1 MQTKPTILCI
11 MQLPPPV
18 HGVTTMNN
26 YLANS
31 EMLKSNFLLNIINL
45 QFSSSI
51 NKLTKFSFSKVIKS
65 ISYGFKIVDKVKNIK
80 PQLVYFTLVPTG
92 FAFYRDAYY
101 VFLLKMLNTK
111 IVLHLHG
118 KGIKENVKN
127 SYIKTQFY
135 KWVLKNT
142 FVICLSEILTF
153 DIADVYNIK
162 PYVVPNGIEVHP
174 YFNRANNAKINTVPQ
189 ILYLSNFLKNK
200 GILIFIESLNILKN
214 NGYIFNARIVGA
226 PDISIEFLEEYI
238 LKNDLTSYV
247 NIIGPLYGDD
257 KFLEYK
263 NADLFVFPTLFEA
276 FGLVN
281 LEAMQ
286 FSLPV
291 VSTFEGS
298 IPDIVINNE
307 TGFLVDKENAVTLA
321 KKIGILLKDK
331 SLRIS
336 MGQKGYERFINNYTL
351 SHFEFNITE
360 TFKNIL
366 RTLFDTANTNKV

>member
-11 MQLPPPV
+11 MQLPPPI

-31 EMLKSNFLLNIINL
+31 EILKNNFLLSIINL
-45 QFSSSI
+45 QFSNSI
-51 NKLTKFSFSKVIKS
+51 NNLKKFSFYKVIKG
-65 ISYGFKIVDKVKNIK
+65 INYGFEIIKKLRQKK
-80 PQLVYFTLVPTG
+80 PQIVYLTLVPTG

-101 VFLLKMLNTK
+101 VFLLKFFNTK
-111 IVLHLHG
+111 IILHLHG

-127 SYIKTQFY
+127 SFIKAQFY
-135 KWVLKNT
+135 KWVFKNT
-142 FVICLSEILTF
+142 YVICLSDKLSF
-153 DIADVYNIK
+153 DIIDVYGIK
-162 PYVVPNGIEVHP
+162 PYIVANGIEVQT
-174 YFNRANNAKINTVPQ
+174 YFKRSQQIRLNKIPQ
-189 ILYLSNFLKNK
+189 ILYLSNFIKNK
-200 GILIFIESLNILKN
+200 GILIFIDALNILKN
-214 NGYIFNARIVGA
+214 KGFSFTARVVGA
-226 PDISIEFLEEYI
+226 PNLTTQFLEDYI
-238 LKNDLTSYV
+238 IKYNLT
-247 NIIGPLYGDD
+247 NHINLIGPLYGED
-257 KFLEYK
+257 KFSEYK

-307 TGFLVDKENAVTLA
+307 TGFLVDKENAIMLA
-321 KKIGILLKDK
+321 DKIGILLKDEK
-331 SLRIS
+331 LRIS

-351 SHFEFNITE
+351 SHFENNITE
-360 TFKNIL
+360 TFKDIL
-366 RTLFDTANTNKV
+366 NSSLK